1 MLNAFMKTLTHE
13 LITRHT
19 SYNKHQPSECAGRLL
34 VTECWVAR
42 LVVHGVAA
50 AAAIATAVARW
61 TGGGAT
67 TARTRLSRRS
77 RPCLW
82 LGLMA
87 HVSTYDVCA
96 DERGGYMSGRGW
108 LVHLSVGFGGA
119 VSGCGGNTLGL
130 GGGRGVLRNGTPDS
144 GPE

>member
-19 SYNKHQPSECAGRLL
+19 SYNKHQPSECAGRL

-50 AAAIATAVARW
+50 VAAIATAVARW

-87 HVSTYDVCA
+87 HVSTYEVCA

-130 GGGRGVLRNGTPDS
+130 GGAWGIAKWYTGFGS
-144 GPE
+144 

>member
-19 SYNKHQPSECAGRLL
+19 SYNKHQPSECAGRL

-50 AAAIATAVARW
+50 VAAIATAVARW

-108 LVHLSVGFGGA
+108 LVHLVALVLVERYLGVGA
-119 VSGCGGNTLGL
+119 TPWV